1 MAEDPERDEQQEETA
16 PREGGVQE
24 VAPGTPLTQ
33 QVGRAVMV
41 VSAILF
47 VIFALANFQYV
58 DFSWI
63 FGETEVVKQGGERVS
78 GGIPL
83 IVLLV
88 IAFGLGILVG
98 TFGAWRRGRR
108 GSRGK
113 RRDERERG

>member
-1 MAEDPERDEQQEETA
+1 MAEDPERDEQQEQTA
-16 PREGGVQE
+16 QGEAGLHE
-24 VAPGTPLTQ
+24 VAPGTPFTQ

-63 FGETEVVKQGGERVS
+63 FGETEVEKTGGERTA

-108 GSRGK
+108 RG
-113 RRDERERG
+113 REERTTD

>member
-1 MAEDPERDEQQEETA
+1 MAEDPDRDQQHEEA
-16 PREGGVQE
+16 ARGDAAAHE
-24 VAPGTPLTQ
+24 VAPGTPFTQ

-47 VIFALANFQYV
+47 TIFALANFQYV

-63 FGETEVVKQGGERVS
+63 FGETEVVKAGDERVS

-83 IVLLV
+83 IALLV
-88 IAFGLGILVG
+88 VAFGLGILVG

-108 GSRGK
+108 RTRAEK
-113 RRDERERG
+113 TPA